1 MLDQV
6 VESCVSG
13 VGVDVNTASPKLLQ
27 YVAGVGASLADGIVK
42 HRTEKGP
49 FKSRKALLE
58 VPRKEP
64 GGSKYTSGSVL
75 VVGGSMAGSWDLFEP
90 WLREGLGAV
99 DVPIRVS
106 QDAERAGLTGAAL
119 TARR

>member
-1 MLDQV
+1 MREQRARAGED
-6 VESCVSG
+6 
-13 VGVDVNTASPKLLQ
+13 TATEVLRHALRALGTVLGPCLRDF
-27 YVAGVGASLADGIVK
+27 GA
-42 HRTEKGP
+42 E
-49 FKSRKALLE
+49 
-58 VPRKEP
+58 
-64 GGSKYTSGSVL
+64 VL